1 MDLSIGQDMYPVG
14 GQIVS
19 LKIAY
24 ETFAGRKDGA
34 RLQAT
39 VMTYKPFFYFRQ
51 KLSFNILL
59 CFYNCSALKILSYQ
73 KTFKAQKK
81 NIGRLMPGFFFSF
94 FSSMLKRLLLFV
106 YQMSVLLTL
115 LFFLANKILF
125 IFFCFSIRYFLR

>member
-1 MDLSIGQDMYPVG
+1 MRHLWAEKMEQDYKQQWWLINLSSIFVR
-14 GQIVS
+14 S
-19 LKIAY
+19 
-24 ETFAGRKDGA
+24 
-34 RLQAT
+34 
-39 VMTYKPFFYFRQ
+39 
-51 KLSFNILL
+51 LSFNVLL

-94 FSSMLKRLLLFV
+94 FSSMLKRLLLFA

-125 IFFCFSIRYFLR
+125 IFFVCLLDIFSDKILYFLAFFVHKSVQ